1 MKQQI
6 FQRADADLCQTG
18 RHLVPH
24 PAQDVDRMLKNAL
37 AQARP
42 DKKGLVIGSYLS
54 DCLIGP

>member
-6 FQRADADLCQTG
+6 FQRADADVCQAG

-37 AQARP
+37 VQARP
-42 DKKGLVIGSYLS
+42 DKKRPRDRLVS
-54 DCLIGP
+54 